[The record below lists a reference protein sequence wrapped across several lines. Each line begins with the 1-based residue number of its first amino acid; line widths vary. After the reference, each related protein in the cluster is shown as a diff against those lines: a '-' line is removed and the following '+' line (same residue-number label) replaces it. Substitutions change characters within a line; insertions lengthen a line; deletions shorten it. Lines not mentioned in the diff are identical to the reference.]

1 MLEIKLFHVPIS
13 GGPFSKTLMY
23 TKASAPQSVHVLNCT
38 FPAIC
43 KCFLYYFLFTLTSTV
58 PLQFMSFQLRNK
70 RLALNQKRNKDTN
83 CDSSHFN
90 SFLFFIFIFLNETR
104 IITGKKS
111 ADAWKVWLVCWNSIS
126 YWDSLNPVLPSVWSQ
141 DISTN
146 SDLFYIRFTQW
157 ELTSWQVTDFTATAI
172 KSGVY

>member
-90 SFLFFIFIFLNETR
+90 NFLFFIFIFLNETR
-104 IITGKKS
+104 TITGKKS
-111 ADAWKVWLVCWNSIS
+111 ADAWRSLSGVLEFHLLLGFTEPSATIS
-126 YWDSLNPVLPSVWSQ
+126 L
-141 DISTN
+141 
-146 SDLFYIRFTQW
+146 
-157 ELTSWQVTDFTATAI
+157 
-172 KSGVY
+172 KSGHLN